1 MTVVPGSHLHGQI
14 PFEHSTAEEQ
24 NVLGQSVRDPLR
36 WGSEPVAFTMRAG
49 QMSLHTDLLLHGSA
63 PNRSTRRR
71 CGLTLRYMPP
81 EVRTREERRANGYIC
96 RGADPS
102 GYWIDLPAPP
112 GDEVPPRP

>member
-1 MTVVPGSHLHGQI
+1 MTVIPGSHVHGQI

-24 NVLGQSVRDPLR
+24 NVLGQSVHDPLQ
-36 WGSEPVAFTMRAG
+36 WGGEPVAFTMRAG

-81 EVRTREERRANGYIC
+81 GGAHP
-96 RGADPS
+96 RGEARPRLYLRGTDPS
-102 GYWIDLPAPP
+102 GYWINHPVPT
-112 GDEVPPRP
+112 GDEMPSKG